1 MSFPCTTIRRIWVS
15 RGWALDSF
23 FQSCMIRGGMPC
35 FPPRSNHSIYFWRT
49 ALATDLAK
57 KEESDRSA
65 VELFMRLLDVD
76 EQVAAAL
83 AGAELTT
90 IEEVAYV
97 PLAELLEIDAIE
109 LALLLA
115 LRQRARR
122 QVLVESTCIS
132 ESNVWEN

>member
-1 MSFPCTTIRRIWVS
+1 
-15 RGWALDSF
+15 
-23 FQSCMIRGGMPC
+23 
-35 FPPRSNHSIYFWRT
+35 
-49 ALATDLAK
+49 LATDLAK